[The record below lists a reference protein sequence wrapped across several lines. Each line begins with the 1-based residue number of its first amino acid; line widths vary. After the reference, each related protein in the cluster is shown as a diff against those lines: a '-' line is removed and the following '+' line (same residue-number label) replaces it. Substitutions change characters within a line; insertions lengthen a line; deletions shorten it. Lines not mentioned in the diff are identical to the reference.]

1 MIFFLYF
8 RTFPL
13 IFRVDQY
20 FDFIIVSTENAS
32 LHKYMHEVAYLWN
45 SEILEIVG
53 SSVLISRQNS
63 FKLLKMKSQKLKQQF
78 LKLNNVAVESKYM
91 LIWYLHAGE

>member
-1 MIFFLYF
+1 MIFF
-8 RTFPL
+8 
-13 IFRVDQY
+13 IFQDNISTGFQSWSI

-32 LHKYMHEVAYLWN
+32 LRKYMHEVADLWN

-63 FKLLKMKSQKLKQQF
+63 FKLLKMKSQQLKQQF
-78 LKLNNVAVESKYM
+78 LKLNNVTVESKYM
-91 LIWYLHAGE
+91 LIWYLHAEE